1 MQVERKFQRGFT
13 LVEMIVVIVI
23 TGIIGGVVAMFIRA
37 PVQGYMDSARRAE
50 MTDIADTA
58 LRRMARDIR
67 TAVPNSVRIPIAAGS
82 QYIEFLPTK
91 NGGRYRANPDPAGAV
106 QCGGTRAQDI
116 LDFTIA
122 DSCFEIIG
130 TAIPFVRGATDDTS
144 DQIVVGST
152 QSDGNPPYDK
162 TFAGPGVRRPYT
174 GVTGTLTKV
183 QILGVQFPAFAE
195 LSSQHF
201 DVVPNDQLAVTY
213 SCEGVGTAGG
223 EGAGTLRRYWNYG
236 FITPQPVPPLGG
248 LSAILAD
255 RVSICN
261 IVYDLAN
268 QRNGLVAITLGITR
282 GGESVSLY
290 QEIHVN
296 NIP

>member
-1 MQVERKFQRGFT
+1 
-13 LVEMIVVIVI
+13 
-23 TGIIGGVVAMFIRA
+23 MFIRA

-67 TAVPNSVRIPIAAGS
+67 TAVPNSVRIPVAAGS
-82 QYIEFLPTK
+82 TYIEFLPTK
-91 NGGRYRANPDPAGAV
+91 AGGRYRANPDPAGAV

-152 QSDGNPPYDK
+152 QSNGNPAYDK

-201 DVVPNDQLAVTY
+201 DVVPNDQQAVTY
-213 SCEGVGTAGG
+213 ACVGTL
-223 EGAGTLRRYWNYG
+223 GTLDANNDGQAQLMRYWNYG
-236 FITPQPVPPLGG
+236 FINAQPVPPLGVPN
-248 LSAILAD
+248 AMLAN
-255 RVSICN
+255 RVSTCN
-261 IVYDLAN
+261 IVYNLAN
-268 QRNGLVAITLGITR
+268 QRNGLVAITLVITR